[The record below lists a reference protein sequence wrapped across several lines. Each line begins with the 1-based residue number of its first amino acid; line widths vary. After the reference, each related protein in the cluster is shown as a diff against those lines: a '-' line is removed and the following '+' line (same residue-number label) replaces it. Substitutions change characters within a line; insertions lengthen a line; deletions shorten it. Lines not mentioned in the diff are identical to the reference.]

1 MSQQI
6 LVEREQGLL
15 SLRLNRA
22 DKMNALTRD
31 MYAALAD
38 ALEAAE
44 SDRSVR
50 AVLIAGNAE
59 CFTAGND
66 IPDFLQHPPT
76 GAEAVFRFMRALME
90 FSKPVLAAVAGPAV
104 GIGTTLLLH
113 CDQVFV
119 SRGSKLKMPFVN
131 LGLCPEF
138 GSSFLVPR
146 LLGHARAASLLM
158 RGEGFTGEQAV
169 AMGLANEALAD
180 GAAALQRA
188 REWGWVCKD
197 CRRRPGVEQAPAQ
210 GTLHRGTASG
220 GGRRRTP
227 VRRAVEFAR
236 GPRSPQCVHT
246 TPSTGLL
253 ALRLT
258 H

>member
-15 SLRLNRA
+15 TLRLNRA
-22 DKMNALTRD
+22 DKMNALTRE

-44 SDRSVR
+44 HDRGVR
-50 AVLIAGNAE
+50 VVLIAGNAE

-66 IPDFLQHPPT
+66 IHDFLQYPPS
-76 GAEAVFRFMRALME
+76 GQDSPVFRFMRALME

-119 SRGSKLKMPFVN
+119 ARGAKLKMPFVN

-146 LLGHARAASLLM
+146 LLGHVRAVSLLM
-158 RGEGFTGEQAV
+158 RGDGFSGEQAV
-169 AMGLANEALAD
+169 AFGIANEALAD
-180 GAAALQRA
+180 GAAALERA
-188 REWGWVCKD
+188 REVAQSL
-197 CRRRPGVEQAPAQ
+197 QALPPA
-210 GTLHRGTASG
+210 A
-220 GGRRRTP
+220 
-227 VRRAVEFAR
+227 
-236 GPRSPQCVHT
+236 
-246 TPSTGLL
+246 L
-253 ALRLT
+253 ALSKRLLKAPYMDELRKVVAEEGELFVQRLSSPEALEALSAFT
-258 H
+258 QRRQPDFSRLA

>member
-1 MSQQI
+1 MSQSI

-22 DKMNALTRD
+22 DKMNALTRE

-44 SDRSVR
+44 ADREVR

-66 IPDFLQHPPT
+66 IHDFLQYPPS
-76 GAEAVFRFMRALME
+76 GPDSPVFRFMRALME

-119 SRGSKLKMPFVN
+119 ARGAKLKMPFVN

-146 LLGHARAASLLM
+146 LLGHVRAASLLM
-158 RGEGFTGEQAV
+158 RGDGFTGEHAV
-169 AMGLANEALAD
+169 ALGIANEALAD
-180 GAAALQRA
+180 GAAALERA
-188 REWGWVCKD
+188 REVGL
-197 CRRRPGVEQAPAQ
+197 GLQALPPA
-210 GTLHRGTASG
+210 A
-220 GGRRRTP
+220 
-227 VRRAVEFAR
+227 
-236 GPRSPQCVHT
+236 
-246 TPSTGLL
+246 L
-253 ALRLT
+253 ALSKRLLKAPYMDELRRVVAEEGELFVQRLSSPEALEALSAFT
-258 H
+258 QRRQPDFSRFA

>member
-22 DKMNALTRD
+22 DKMNALTRE

-44 SDRSVR
+44 IDRDVR

-66 IPDFLQHPPT
+66 IHDFLQHPPS
-76 GAEAVFRFMRALME
+76 GSDSPVFRFMRALME

-119 SRGSKLKMPFVN
+119 ARGAKLKMPFVN

-146 LLGHARAASLLM
+146 LLGHVRAASLLM
-158 RGEGFTGEQAV
+158 RGDGFNGEQAV
-169 AMGLANEALAD
+169 AYGIANEALAD
-180 GAAALQRA
+180 GAAAIERAHEVCQALQQLPPAAVALSKRLLKA
-188 REWGWVCKD
+188 PYIEQLRQVVAEEGQLFVERLHSPEAQEALSAFTQ
-197 CRRRPGVEQAPAQ
+197 RRQPDFSKF
-210 GTLHRGTASG
+210 L
-220 GGRRRTP
+220 
-227 VRRAVEFAR
+227 
-236 GPRSPQCVHT
+236 
-246 TPSTGLL
+246 
-253 ALRLT
+253 
-258 H
+258 